1 MVGEHDTQAQ
11 TTSKITLILG
21 GARSGK
27 STFAEQLATKQ
38 RGRITYLATAQ
49 ALDEEMQAR
58 IAQHRA
64 VRSATWTTVE
74 CPYDVAAAIRATA
87 ATTDCFLLDCLT
99 LYVSNLLLVDEA
111 KADVTVPCAI
121 EEILSAITETNA
133 TLVIVSNEVGLGL
146 VPEYAISRQYRDLL
160 GKANQR
166 IARQAAAVYFLVA
179 GLPIDIK
186 ALAIT

>member
-1 MVGEHDTQAQ
+1 MVKEYTSQAPL
-11 TTSKITLILG
+11 SNITLILG

-27 STFAEQLATKQ
+27 STFAEKLATEHG
-38 RGRITYLATAQ
+38 GRVTYLATAQ

-64 VRSATWTTVE
+64 VRSATWSTIE
-74 CPYDVAAAIRATA
+74 CPHDVATAIRSGA

-99 LYVSNLLLVDEA
+99 LYVSNLLLADETV
-111 KADVTVPCAI
+111 ADVTVPCAI
-121 EEILSAITETNA
+121 EEILSAIAATNA

-166 IARQAAAVYFLVA
+166 IAQQATAVYFLVA
-179 GLPIDIK
+179 GLPIEIK
-186 ALAIT
+186 SIAIT